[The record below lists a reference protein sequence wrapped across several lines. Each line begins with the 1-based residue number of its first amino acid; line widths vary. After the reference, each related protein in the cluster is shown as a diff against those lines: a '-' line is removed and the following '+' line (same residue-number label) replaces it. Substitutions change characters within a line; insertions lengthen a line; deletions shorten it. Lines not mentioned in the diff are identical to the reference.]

1 MESVLDYIKMPF
13 ILGLDEIGVVNFTLC
28 LDKIK
33 WQLIHHCISYIL
45 NLNL

>member
-1 MESVLDYIKMPF
+1 MESVLDYIKMP
-13 ILGLDEIGVVNFTLC
+13 LGLDEIGVVNFTLC
-28 LDKIK
+28 SDKTK